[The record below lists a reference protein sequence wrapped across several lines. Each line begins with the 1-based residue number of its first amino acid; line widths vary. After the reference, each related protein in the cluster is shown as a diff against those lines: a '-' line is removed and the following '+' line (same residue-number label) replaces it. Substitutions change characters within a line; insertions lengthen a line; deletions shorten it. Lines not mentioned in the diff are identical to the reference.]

1 MKDGKLVDLTLKEF
15 DLLKYFMENPN
26 KALSRDELL
35 NNVWGYDYIVET
47 RTVDMHVK
55 TLREKLGDSKDKALI
70 ESIRSI
76 GYKFIVKWKRDY

>member
-1 MKDGKLVDLTLKEF
+1 
-15 DLLKYFMENPN
+15 MENPN

-55 TLREKLGDSKDKALI
+55 TLWEKLGDSKDKELI

-76 GYKFIVKWKRDY
+76 GYKFSVKWKRDY